1 MDLQDIRKEINAIDS
16 DLQKLFLRRMELCR
30 DVAAY
35 KKAHGL
41 PIIQA
46 DREQEVINR
55 IRANA
60 PEDMAEASAV
70 LFTEIMDISKCL
82 QSEELTREKDYSA
95 PAVFDPDKAVVIACQ
110 GTSGAYAESACIK
123 LFGENKPI
131 RFMNYFKDVVGLV
144 ESGRADFGI
153 LPLENSTVG
162 SVEETYNLMSS
173 HDFYITSIVRVE
185 ITHCFA
191 VRQDVDPEGV
201 TRVFSKKEALAQ
213 CSSFL
218 KAKNLSGVE
227 YANTALAAEMVRDST
242 DPAIGCIC
250 SKRCAEMNG
259 LKIVEEHAADVYP
272 NFTRFICFSKNF
284 CAPED
289 ADTVSVAFR
298 VPHTPAGLYR
308 TLTKFA
314 VNGLNLKKIANRTLA
329 GKDFEA
335 LLFLDFEGSCN
346 NRKVAAFIDDLQ
358 SSMSYFKFLGN
369 FKEIY

>member
-1 MDLQDIRKEINAIDS
+1 MDLQDIRREINGIDNE
-16 DLQKLFLRRMELCR
+16 LQRLFLRRMGLCK

-46 DREQEVINR
+46 DREHEVIRR
-55 IRANA
+55 IRENS
-60 PEDMAEASAV
+60 PEDMADASAV
-70 LFTEIMDISKCL
+70 LFMEIMDISKCL
-82 QSEELTREKDYSA
+82 QSEELTKDKVYEAPGIFEPEKA
-95 PAVFDPDKAVVIACQ
+95 EVIACQ
-110 GTSGAYAESACIK
+110 GTGGAYAESACIK

-173 HDFYITSIVRVE
+173 HDFYINSIVRVE

-191 VRQDVDPEGV
+191 VRQDVDPGGV
-201 TRVFSKKEALAQ
+201 TRVYSKKEALAQ
-213 CSSFL
+213 CAAFL
-218 KAKNLSGVE
+218 RTNNLTEVE
-227 YANTALAAEMVRDST
+227 YSNTALAAEMVRDST
-242 DPAIGCIC
+242 DPSIGCIC

-284 CAPED
+284 CAPVD
-289 ADTVSVAFR
+289 ADTVSVAFS

-335 LLFLDFEGSCN
+335 LLFLDFEGSYN
-346 NRKVAAFIDDLQ
+346 NRKVAAFIEDLR
-358 SSMSYFKFLGN
+358 SSMNYFKFLGN
-369 FKEIY
+369 FKEIF

>member
-1 MDLQDIRKEINAIDS
+1 MELSELRSEINGIDRE
-16 DLQKLFLRRMELCR
+16 LQRLFLRRMELCR

-35 KKAHGL
+35 KKANGL
-41 PIIQA
+41 PIIQP
-46 DREQEVINR
+46 DREQEVIRR
-55 IRANA
+55 IRENS
-60 PEDMAEASAV
+60 PEGLADASEV
-70 LFTEIMDISKCL
+70 FFTEIMDISKCL
-82 QSEELTREKDYSA
+82 QSEELTAEKEY
-95 PAVFDPDKAVVIACQ
+95 PEPVLFDPANAQVIACQ
-110 GTSGAYAESACIK
+110 GSSGAYAESACIK
-123 LFGENKPI
+123 LFGEDKPI

-173 HDFYITSIVRVE
+173 HDFYINSIVRVE

-191 VRQDVDPEGV
+191 VKQGTDPVGV
-201 TRVFSKKEALAQ
+201 TKVYSKKEALSQ
-213 CSSFL
+213 CQTFL
-218 KAKNLSGVE
+218 RRSNLTEVE
-227 YANTALAAEMVRDST
+227 YSNTALAAEMVRDST
-242 DPAIGCIC
+242 DPTIGCIC

-284 CAPED
+284 CAPSD

-329 GKDFEA
+329 GQDFEA
-335 LLFLDFEGSCN
+335 LLFLDFEGTCKS
-346 NRKVAAFIDDLQ
+346 RKVAAFIDDLG

-369 FKEIY
+369 FKEIF